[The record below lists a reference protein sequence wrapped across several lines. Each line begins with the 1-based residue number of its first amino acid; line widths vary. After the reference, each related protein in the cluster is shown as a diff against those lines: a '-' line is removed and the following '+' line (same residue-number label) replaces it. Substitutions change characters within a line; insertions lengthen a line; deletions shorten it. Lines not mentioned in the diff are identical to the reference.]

1 MTRWRSYLM
10 TAALLLGAL
19 AVRLWDLGADSLWF
33 DEVCSLE
40 FAQRPLI
47 AIVTDTRETN
57 PPLYY
62 ALLHGWVGLFGTSEA
77 ALRSLSVVFGV
88 AAVGLAGWVGHLL
101 GGRRLAWVA
110 MGLTAVAAMPVE
122 YAQTARTYSLFLA
135 ASLGSFGCLLAWL
148 RRRTWRWA
156 LAYALITAVMSLAH
170 YYWIFNVLAQQ
181 GYLGWQVWRK
191 ALSVKAWA
199 VVLVLVVAGCLP
211 WAGVLISQAAR
222 VQQEGFWIPRM
233 DRWKLLAVV
242 GSYVTV
248 GNRQAAWWY
257 LALAAF
263 GFWRLRARRG
273 LVLVWLLCPL
283 LIPFVLS
290 HVTTPIFVGYYTIA
304 AAPALYLLLG
314 NGWLHL
320 PGRWLKTAVAAA
332 LVVAASVS
340 LGRVYQRELEPWR
353 TLVRT
358 LEQTLHP
365 DDAVVVVGL
374 AASPFEYYYRGSAPL
389 HRVPATSAE
398 GVQAGLS
405 SDRLVP
411 GYERVWLVIRKDVYT
426 DPQVIREA
434 FLARFPQAQ
443 QMDAR
448 SYKDQL
454 FVYGFELGREPGRP
468 GLVQA

>member
-1 MTRWRSYLM
+1 MTRWRSELV

-19 AVRLWDLGADSLWF
+19 AVRLWRLGADSLWF

-62 ALLHGWVGLFGTSEA
+62 ALLHGWIGLFGTSEV
-77 ALRSLSVVFGV
+77 ALRFLSVGFGV

-110 MGLTAVAAMPVE
+110 MGLMAVAPLPVE
-122 YAQTARTYSLFLA
+122 YAQTARAYSLFLA
-135 ASLGSFGCLLAWL
+135 ASIGSFGCLLAWL

-156 LAYALITAVMSLAH
+156 LAYVLITAVMSFAH
-170 YYWIFNVLAQQ
+170 YYWVFNVIAQQ

-191 ALSVKAWA
+191 EVSGRAWA
-199 VVLVLVVAGCLP
+199 VVLALLAAGCLP
-211 WAGVLISQAAR
+211 WAGVLISQAVR
-222 VQQEGFWIPRM
+222 VHQEGFWIPRM
-233 DRWKLLAVV
+233 DRWKFLGVV

-248 GNRQAAWWY
+248 GSRQAAWWY

-263 GFWRLRARRG
+263 GCWRLRVRRS
-273 LVLVWLLCPL
+273 LVLAWLLCPL

-290 HVTTPIFVGYYTIA
+290 HVSTPIFVGYYTIA

-320 PGRWLKTAVAAA
+320 PGRWLKTVVATAMIAAA
-332 LVVAASVS
+332 SIS
-340 LGRVYQRELEPWR
+340 LGRVYQREMEPWR
-353 TLVRT
+353 ALVRT
-358 LEQTLHP
+358 VEQALHP
-365 DDAVVVVGL
+365 ADAVVVFGL
-374 AASPFEYYYRGSAPL
+374 AARPFEYYYRGSAPL
-389 HRVPATSAE
+389 HHVSAGSAE

-405 SDRLVP
+405 SGGLMP
-411 GYERVWLVIRKDVYT
+411 GCERVWLVIRKDPYT
-426 DPQVIREA
+426 DPQVILKA
-434 FLARFPQAQ
+434 FLKRYPQAQ
-443 QMDAR
+443 QLEAR
-448 SYKDQL
+448 SYQDQL
-454 FVYGFELGREPGRP
+454 FVYGVELGRELSRP
-468 GLVQA
+468 RLAQT